1 MSNKF
6 MYCIVYK
13 GHCYV
18 YRAVMRMVELIFRER
33 TTDCRCKKEHTKKFA
48 SVLEDVR
55 RANYMLFW
63 VVSVFDIYINLIIFP
78 E

>member
-1 MSNKF
+1 
-6 MYCIVYK
+6 
-13 GHCYV
+13 
-18 YRAVMRMVELIFRER
+18 MRMVELILRER
-33 TTDCRCKKEHTKKFA
+33 TTDCRCKNEHAKKFA

-55 RANYMLFW
+55 RVNYLLLFW